1 MDAVNYLTAAIRNTA
16 ISIFNPIL
24 ESEPSEP
31 FSPTADDVVEVKKFF
46 LESAKLPL
54 ELVDAIIDQA
64 EYWPH
69 TRSVFHR
76 HESENPLYVRAGG
89 VEENSLLLRTPP
101 LGFMPLQEWT
111 HAITKTSTDTPRKLT
126 TDVGPEL
133 EGTGR
138 YAWNLEGAPLISESA
153 PGEVGDDELTKKV
166 LKGLGDDSASRGLT
180 CRKIVFTIRSH
191 DQGWGGSSAA
201 DRGTYRGSFTWFD
214 VGLER
219 VVAKRQDDESGTSNS
234 QNPIVLTTRQILP
247 HFSPSQEPEFPLL
260 PGRTCLQKNL
270 TASNTWQDHVIEWR
284 ATDNIHEESPEADA
298 LEEQG
303 RGRASLDGEFVRNL
317 KIGDAITVWGKAR
330 FGGWSNIITD
340 VNVDVYWA
348 V

>member
-1 MDAVNYLTAAIRNTA
+1 
-16 ISIFNPIL
+16 
-24 ESEPSEP
+24 
-31 FSPTADDVVEVKKFF
+31 
-46 LESAKLPL
+46 
-54 ELVDAIIDQA
+54 
-64 EYWPH
+64 
-69 TRSVFHR
+69 
-76 HESENPLYVRAGG
+76 
-89 VEENSLLLRTPP
+89 
-101 LGFMPLQEWT
+101 MPLQEWT
-111 HAITKTSTDTPRKLT
+111 HKVTKATAEIPGKLY

-138 YAWNLEGAPLISESA
+138 HSWNLEGAPLIMGSA
-153 PGEVGDDELTKKV
+153 AGEDGDDELTKKV
-166 LKGLGDDSASRGLT
+166 LQGLGDDSASRGLT

-201 DRGTYRGSFTWFD
+201 DKGTYRGSFTWFD

-219 VVAKRQDDESGTSNS
+219 VVAKRQGKSLIQKVISALLTFADDESGTSNS
-234 QNPIVLTTRQILP
+234 HNPIVLTTRQTLP
-247 HFSPSQEPEFPLL
+247 QFSPSQEPEFPLL

-270 TASNTWQDHVIEWR
+270 TATSTFQDHVIEWR

-303 RGRASLDGEFVRNL
+303 RGRATLDGEFVRNL